1 MSRAFSARSRFRT
14 LRASPGLRRA
24 SATRPRLKFP
34 RNAVPT
40 RLRNDR
46 TAVQPTMDACV
57 NQLPSAM
64 PPQKQQLDADLL
76 ARFAVLVGARNAIT
90 APAEIAPYVSEER
103 GLYHGHSPLVLRP
116 GSTEEVAAVLKLANQ
131 TRTPIVPQGGNTGLV
146 GGQTPLGRE
155 IVLSLKRL
163 DRLRELDVTSSTMTC
178 EAGVILARAQGAPA
192 AARRLFPLSLRARG
206 RCTIGGH
213 LFPHAGRT
221 R

>member
-64 PPQKQQLDADLL
+64 PPQKQRLDADLL
-76 ARFAVLVGARNAIT
+76 ARFAALVGARNAIT

-116 GSTEEVAAVLKLANQ
+116 GSTEEVAAILGLANE
-131 TRTPIVPQGGNTGLV
+131 TKTPIVPQAGKTGLA
-146 GGQTPLGRE
+146 GRPTPLDGE

-163 DRLRELDVTSSTMTC
+163 DRVREVDAIANT
-178 EAGVILARAQGAPA
+178 
-192 AARRLFPLSLRARG
+192 
-206 RCTIGGH
+206 
-213 LFPHAGRT
+213 
-221 R
+221 